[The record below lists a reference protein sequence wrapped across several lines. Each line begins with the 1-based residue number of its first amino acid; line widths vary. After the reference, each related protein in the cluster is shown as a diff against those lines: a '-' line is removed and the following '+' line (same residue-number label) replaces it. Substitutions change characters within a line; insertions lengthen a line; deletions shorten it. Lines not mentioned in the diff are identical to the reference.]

1 MQVWCGISEDRAEAR
16 TLVATAMER
25 FYQIP
30 FDRFERYSPSGTP
43 ADIAEFLVPYVE
55 AGCTTFNLIPQ
66 SPDVETAVAGA
77 AEVRRLLSASA

>member
-1 MQVWCGISEDRAEAR
+1 MQVWCGMSDDRGEAR
-16 TLVATAMER
+16 TLLSTAMEG

-77 AEVRRLLSASA
+77 VEVRRLLRAGA